1 MAKKPDPQSFL
12 PLPHLPFHI
21 LLALGTEG
29 TAHGY
34 AIIKRIGEITERRTA
49 PSSGSLYL
57 AMVRLE
63 ERRLLQEVPRPSGE
77 KDARRRYYRLTPLGR
92 RVLEAESQRLAGLID
107 LARRAHAFDGGRG
120 KSSRG

>member
-1 MAKKPDPQSFL
+1 MAKNPDPQSFL

-21 LLALGTEG
+21 LLALGTVG

-34 AIIKRIGEITERRTA
+34 AIIKRIGEMTEGRTA

-57 AMVRLE
+57 AMVRLD
-63 ERRLLQEVPRPSGE
+63 ERGLLQEAPKPSSE
-77 KDARRRYYRLTPLGR
+77 DDARRRYYRLTPLGR
-92 RVLEAESQRLAGLID
+92 RVLEAESQRLAGLVE
-107 LARRAHAFDGGRG
+107 LARLAHALDGRGG